1 MMKKYLILLLFVLL
15 TSNFVSAISSDLRET
30 YQPGETMII
39 ELSGNILE
47 NIPTENV
54 EFRRAHVKV
63 PFDYDIKK
71 IEGRYYLWATAI
83 PIEGNYTLVI
93 NNIVTT
99 VVGNIQKVN
108 YEKNFTVKGN
118 FIDYSVK
125 PGLIS
130 TKEDFELNIM
140 LNEDTDKVINL
151 NFPVDQNIVIKP
163 GENKL
168 KFSIVNVTST
178 RFIKIKVGKYTL
190 PVYIIANKT
199 VVITPSLKLVPDY
212 IQRSTSGKE
221 ALSYQIIIQNT
232 GNNKVKD
239 ISIFYNKELFSTDL
253 KATEGIIIERNDSLR
268 FNLIVKETGKEIKE
282 KIYVN
287 TPSLSID
294 LPVEIKITEN
304 ATQIQNASK
313 GVLYYCSE
321 ISGTICSA
329 NEACT
334 GKTETSIDGLC
345 CIGKCSSKEEE
356 PSRTW
361 IGYLLLAIVLGILG
375 YLYMR
380 YKKAKPKKSL
390 IEEAKESKKKFP

>member
-1 MMKKYLILLLFVLL
+1 MKKYFILLLSFVLL
-15 TSNFVSAISSDLRET
+15 AGSFVSAISSDLKES
-30 YQPGETMII
+30 YQPGETII
-39 ELSGNILE
+39 VELSGNILE
-47 NIPTENV
+47 NIPPENV

-71 IEGRYYLWATAI
+71 FEDRYYLWALAI
-83 PIEGNYTLVI
+83 PIEGNYTLAI

-99 VVGNIQKVN
+99 SAGNIQKVN

-118 FIDYSVK
+118 FTDYSVR
-125 PGLIS
+125 PGFIS
-130 TKEDFELNIM
+130 TKEDFELDIR

-199 VVITPSLKLVPDY
+199 IAITPVLKLIPDY
-212 IQRSTSGKE
+212 IQRTTSGKE
-221 ALSYQIIIQNT
+221 PLIYQIIIQNT
-232 GNNKVKD
+232 GNDKVQD
-239 ISIFYNKELFSTDL
+239 ITIFYNKDVFSTDL
-253 KATEGIIIERNDSLR
+253 KATEGIIIEKNDSLK
-268 FNLIVKETGKEIKE
+268 FNLAVKDTTKEINE

-294 LPVEIKITEN
+294 LPIEIKITEN
-304 ATQIQNASK
+304 ATEIQNVSR

-321 ISGTICSA
+321 ISGIICSA

-334 GKTETSIDGLC
+334 GNTETSIDGLC
-345 CIGKCSSKEEE
+345 CVGKCAVKEEA

-390 IEEAKESKKKFP
+390 IDEAKESKKRFP